1 MTSGRKLTGV
11 VFSDL
16 GQAASF
22 MSLDWVQEALRER
35 LGFAPYPATL
45 NLRLQ
50 SPEELRAWREMR
62 KEETGIDVPPSG
74 AAFCRAS
81 LYPVSVESPP
91 LRDKVDGAILLPH
104 VDGYPPDKVEVVAA
118 MRIKD
123 RLNVQDGDLLTLET
137 REP

>member
-1 MTSGRKLTGV
+1 MGERRKITGV

-22 MSLDWVQEALRER
+22 MSLDWVQGALRER

-50 SPEELRAWREMR
+50 SPEELRVWQEIR

-81 LYPVSVESPP
+81 LYPVSVASP
-91 LRDKVDGAILLPH
+91 LLSDKVAGAILLPH
-104 VDGYPPDKVEVVAA
+104 VEGYPADKVEIVAA
-118 MRIKD
+118 MRIKE
-123 RLNVQDGDLLTLET
+123 RLKVRDGDFLTLEM
-137 REP
+137 RVA

>member
-1 MTSGRKLTGV
+1 MSARRKITGV

-22 MSLDWVQEALRER
+22 MLLDWVQEALRER

-50 SPEELRAWREMR
+50 SPEEMQAWQQIK
-62 KEETGIDVPPSG
+62 KEETGIDVPATG

-81 LYPVSVESPP
+81 LYPVSVASPL

-104 VDGYPPDKVEVVAA
+104 VEGYPPDKVEVVAA
-118 MRIKD
+118 MRLKE
-123 RLNVQDGDLLTLET
+123 RLKVHDGDLLTLET
-137 REP
+137 RDA